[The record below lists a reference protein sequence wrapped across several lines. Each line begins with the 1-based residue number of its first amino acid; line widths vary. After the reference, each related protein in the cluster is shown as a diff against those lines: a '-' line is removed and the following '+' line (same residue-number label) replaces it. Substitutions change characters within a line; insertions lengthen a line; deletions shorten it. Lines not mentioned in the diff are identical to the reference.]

1 VSKEVISADLR
12 NFIARYIDSV
22 AQLEALLLLHKDP
35 TEKWTLEGVARRLY
49 TGESETAAV
58 LSRLSGDGMVTHQDQ
73 FYWYEC
79 APALAPTVDRLS
91 DAYRHQ
97 LIAITN
103 LIHAKP
109 RRIREFADAFKLKKD
124 T

>member
-1 VSKEVISADLR
+1 VPKDVITADLR
-12 NFIARYIDSV
+12 GFIARYIDSV
-22 AQLEALLLLHKDP
+22 AQLEALLLLRNKPD
-35 TEKWTLEGVARRLY
+35 EKWTLEGVSRRLY
-49 TGESETAAV
+49 TGESETAAI
-58 LSRLSGDGMVTHQDQ
+58 LSRLNSDGMVAHQDQ
-73 FYWYEC
+73 LYWYEC
-79 APALAPTVDRLS
+79 SPALAPTIDRLS

-97 LIAITN
+97 LIAVTN